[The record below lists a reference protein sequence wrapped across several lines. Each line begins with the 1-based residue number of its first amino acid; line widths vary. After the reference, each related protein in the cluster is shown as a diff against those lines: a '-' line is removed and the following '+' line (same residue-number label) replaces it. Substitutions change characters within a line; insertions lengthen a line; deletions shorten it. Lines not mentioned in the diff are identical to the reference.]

1 MLFRS
6 AMLEETRVQVIN
18 LQTENQKLEILANQ
32 SSDLMSELTQ
42 IKEQKESLST
52 EFSILK
58 SSVFESERKEI
69 TSKDPKFDS
78 KNFKV
83 LEEIQNLIIE
93 GMTLCKTLDTSA
105 KEVLM
110 VYNEKLKK
118 ANDCIKVL
126 PEYTK
131 TSNNQERLNISQ
143 SLKNLLSVLNCIPK
157 KSSNLKIIDECVI
170 NGLTGKID
178 KISDYEK
185 WVAKCTEIN
194 NVAAKKYAE
203 YELRLSYYNSSDL

>member
-1 MLFRS
+1 MGKLRIQIQELNAIIVDRDKTAQNTHQQIYEQELEISSLKNKLKEFES
-6 AMLEETRVQVIN
+6 LSDNLAMLEETRVQVIN

-69 TSKDPKFDS
+69 TSKNPKFDS

-118 ANDCIKVL
+118 A
-126 PEYTK
+126 
-131 TSNNQERLNISQ
+131 
-143 SLKNLLSVLNCIPK
+143 
-157 KSSNLKIIDECVI
+157 
-170 NGLTGKID
+170 
-178 KISDYEK
+178 YEIGRAH
-185 WVAKCTEIN
+185 V
-194 NVAAKKYAE
+194 
-203 YELRLSYYNSSDL
+203 